1 MDNQKRA
8 GQLRNQLGTLNTQKQ
23 ETEGKLVKEHEKI
36 RQVAAKRSGLIT
48 SLNEADDVA
57 ARRAHRELDAC
68 DSEIRVGE
76 RMAEALQKSLEKIAQ
91 EAQTLRRELAEIE
104 AAIRQEETDK
114 AFAAWQSRIT
124 QGFASA
130 SELLANARVCLAEI
144 NKLAL
149 LGEHEFSAR
158 ASALLAQKFDEFVIQ
173 EANPNLHGF
182 QDARPLFQDTT
193 VHVRPMT
200 RARA

>member
-1 MDNQKRA
+1 MGTQLAQKEKLRKQIAALETKRSEMERGLAQVRGYLNAATSRRAELVSELAVADAATAAWAEGEIDNLDRA
-8 GQLRNQLGTLNTQKQ
+8 MTGHRRFIESHEAQLAKIAGDLAPLSSELEQV
-23 ETEGKLVKEHEKI
+23 ETSI
-36 RQVAAKRSGLIT
+36 RQ
-48 SLNEADDVA
+48 
-57 ARRAHRELDAC
+57 
-68 DSEIRVGE
+68 
-76 RMAEALQKSLEKIAQ
+76 Q
-91 EAQTLRRELAEIE
+91 
-104 AAIRQEETDK
+104 ETDK

-158 ASALLAQKFDEFVIQ
+158 ASALLAQKFDEFKIA
-173 EANPNLHGF
+173 EANPNQHGF
-182 QDARPLFQDTT
+182 QDARPLYQDTT

-200 RARA
+200 RA